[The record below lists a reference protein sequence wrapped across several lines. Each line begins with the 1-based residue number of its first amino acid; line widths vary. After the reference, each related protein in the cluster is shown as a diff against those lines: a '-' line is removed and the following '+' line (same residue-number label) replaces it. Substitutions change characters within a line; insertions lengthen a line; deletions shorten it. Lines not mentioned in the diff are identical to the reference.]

1 MNTERASW
9 CTSRV
14 VPGRGAARKLHPPV
28 SKRYRTLHESVA
40 LLHQLVYYGCIR
52 SPHPR
57 APPSR
62 PDPREIQ
69 ISRTFFLEN

>member
-28 SKRYRTLHESVA
+28 SKRYRIVRYTSRAVA
-40 LLHQLVYYGCIR
+40 LLHQLVY
-52 SPHPR
+52 
-57 APPSR
+57 
-62 PDPREIQ
+62 
-69 ISRTFFLEN
+69 LL

>member
-40 LLHQLVYYGCIR
+40 LLHQLVYY
-52 SPHPR
+52 SPHRTP

>member
-40 LLHQLVYYGCIR
+40 LLHQLVYYIIA
-52 SPHPR
+52 PI
-57 APPSR
+57 APPPHRRVRIRAKFKSHA
-62 PDPREIQ
+62 
-69 ISRTFFLEN
+69 L